1 MPERSLFQRGFL
13 VMRKNYVKPALM
25 TVREPVMFIPAVLGI
40 GMALTSALGL
50 AASSAAA
57 VGGLAA
63 GAAVVGGAAG
73 GVAAGTAL
81 AKKMGD
87 GRRLTLPSLD
97 AVEMYA

>member
-1 MPERSLFQRGFL
+1 M
-13 VMRKNYVKPALM
+13 VMSKTYVKPVLVAA
-25 TVREPVMFIPAVLGI
+25 REPVLFIPAVLGI

-63 GAAVVGGAAG
+63 GAAVGAGVAGGAAIG
-73 GVAAGTAL
+73 NAI

-87 GRRLTLPSLD
+87 GYRLMLPSLD
-97 AVEMYA
+97 AVEYA